1 MATYVVPGMGQ
12 FTSIQEARSARKN
25 RAAKRSSAGLSIM
38 RTYRLWKKRTTHEAR
53 TINLF
58 NGTRIVKWL
67 PKGKT
72 LKVPVNACPLWLHKT
87 YGKYAIPY

>member
-1 MATYVVPGMGQ
+1 MATYVVPGMGH
-12 FTSIQEARSARKN
+12 FSSIMEARAARKD

-38 RTYRLWKKRTTHEAR
+38 RTFRMWKKRKTHEAR
-53 TINLF
+53 SINLF

-72 LKVPVNACPLWLHKT
+72 LKIPVNACQLWLKQT
-87 YGKYAIPY
+87 YGNYAIPY